1 MLEAAP
7 KAAEKTFRSGQ
18 PRSAE
23 LFKLK
28 LKMSMRALQFILG
41 FILVLHYTS
50 FKLSST
56 QPLNSSKQTVLGK
69 IKTRLELCP
78 K

>member
-7 KAAEKTFRSGQ
+7 EAAEKTFRSDQ
-18 PRSAE
+18 PHYAAF
-23 LFKLK
+23 FKLK
-28 LKMSMRALQFILG
+28 LKTSLRALQFILG
-41 FILVLHYTS
+41 FILVLHYAS

-69 IKTRLELCP
+69 IETRLELSP